1 MWNVFSASIS
11 SLVLLSGIE
20 WMKRIKTVAHNLEG
34 RSSKCNQMPG
44 TVVEAVVVPGLVSL
58 EIAESAA
65 KQTCFCFIFF
75 ESSGVA
81 NLIEELRPR
90 CYCFWLN

>member
-1 MWNVFSASIS
+1 
-11 SLVLLSGIE
+11 
-20 WMKRIKTVAHNLEG
+20 
-34 RSSKCNQMPG
+34 
-44 TVVEAVVVPGLVSL
+44 VVVPGLVPL

-81 NLIEELRPR
+81 NLIEELRRR